1 MKIEQVLELYDP
13 LRISGNESAGR
24 IQSAFR
30 KLHANLQFRSQ
41 CAVVSISG
49 GSDSDVMLDMIQ
61 ALEPEKNYTDATL
74 HYVWFNTGLEYTATK
89 EHLSYLEEKYGITIE
104 RIRAKTPVPLGC
116 KEYGQPF
123 ISKRVSQYIGRLQ
136 SNGFNFKM
144 WGNESF
150 DFLLRMYP
158 NCKAALRWWCNEWG
172 QGSQINIEKC
182 RLLKEFMI
190 ANPPDFPISDGCCKG
205 AKKDVAHNF
214 LRETRATINMVGIR
228 KAEGGARSTVYNSCF
243 TEPSKRGEAA
253 QFRPIFYLTDQDKE
267 LYCNIRKVIHSD
279 LYEKHGFKRTGC
291 ACCPFG
297 SRFEQELEV
306 AEQLDPGLA
315 NAVKKIFASAYEYT
329 RAYRAFKAEHDTN
342 KKSDSNQTSLWD

>member
-1 MKIEQVLELYDP
+1 MKIEQVLELYEP
-13 LRISGNESAGR
+13 LRISGDESAER
-24 IQSAFR
+24 IQGAFR

-61 ALEPEKNYTDATL
+61 VLEPEKNYTDANI
-74 HYVWFNTGLEYTATK
+74 HYVWFNTGLEYTLTK
-89 EHLSYLEEKYGITIE
+89 EHLRYLEEKYSITIE
-104 RIRAKTPVPLGC
+104 RIRAKAPVPIGC
-116 KEYGQPF
+116 RDYGQPF
-123 ISKRVSQYIGRLQ
+123 ISKRISQYIGRLQ
-136 SNGFNFKM
+136 SHGFNFKL

-150 DFLLRMYP
+150 DFLLRLYP

-172 QGSQINIEKC
+172 QDSQINIEKC

-190 ANPPDFPISDGCCKG
+190 ENPPDFPISDGCCKG
-205 AKKDVAHNF
+205 AKKDVAHDY
-214 LRETRATINMVGIR
+214 LRKIGATINMVGIR

-243 TEPSKRGEAA
+243 TEPSRRGEAA

-267 LYCNIRKVIHSD
+267 IYCKMREVKHSD

-297 SRFEQELEV
+297 SRFEQELET
-306 AEQLDPGLA
+306 AERLDPGLA
-315 NAVKKIFASAYEYT
+315 VAAKKIFASSYEYT
-329 RAYRAFKAEHDTN
+329 RAYRAFKAEHDSD
-342 KKSDSNQTSLWD
+342 KKADANQTSLWD

>member
-1 MKIEQVLELYDP
+1 MKIEQVLELYEP

-158 NCKAALRWWCNEWG
+158 NCTAALLVVQR
-172 QGSQINIEKC
+172 
-182 RLLKEFMI
+182 
-190 ANPPDFPISDGCCKG
+190 
-205 AKKDVAHNF
+205 V
-214 LRETRATINMVGIR
+214 
-228 KAEGGARSTVYNSCF
+228 GAREPNQYRKMPSTERVYDCQSSRLSHFGRVLQGCK
-243 TEPSKRGEAA
+243 ERCGA
-253 QFRPIFYLTDQDKE
+253 QFSAGDKGDHQHGR
-267 LYCNIRKVIHSD
+267 NQKSGRGRKVYC
-279 LYEKHGFKRTGC
+279 L
-291 ACCPFG
+291 
-297 SRFEQELEV
+297 Q
-306 AEQLDPGLA
+306 
-315 NAVKKIFASAYEYT
+315 
-329 RAYRAFKAEHDTN
+329 
-342 KKSDSNQTSLWD
+342 